1 MVAPVLPWLTD
12 SAEQLDF
19 LFGELAEAGAT
30 GVRDT
35 GAPSATRS
43 QEWFM
48 TWLAGERPD
57 LVARCN
63 PSTPTAPTPPPATKT
78 PSKPRSAPTK
88 QTRLRPK
95 LRHRHGPH
103 GPSRLHLFPHPRP
116 PPPQPSTS
124 PPPPAPIP
132 TPPRPQPANP
142 LLTPRGRPTSRVSP
156 PSAPP
161 ACSPACCSRMFA
173 MPAFL
178 TFHDACSFP
187 RAPTTFRRSGR
198 PLFPRLPDRG
208 FLAHL
213 APAGFLPSLSNAGF
227 HARPRRPSF
236 PRVRLLA
243 VLACPRCLLH
253 PPRPRC
259 PRFPRLRAAHSSR
272 GSPTKASGRTSLAG
286 SLPRSVV
293 RPPAVP
299 ACSRCL
305 LHPRP
310 RRRLVRR
317 ALVGCSR
324 ACCLSVGGELFVVG

>member
-1 MVAPVLPWLTD
+1 MVHD
-12 SAEQLDF
+12 
-19 LFGELAEAGAT
+19 
-30 GVRDT
+30 
-35 GAPSATRS
+35 
-43 QEWFM
+43 
-48 TWLAGERPD
+48 LAGRRTPRPGRS
-57 LVARCN
+57 LLIPLA
-63 PSTPTAPTPPPATKT
+63 PTAPTPPPATKT

-95 LRHRHGPH
+95 APPPHRPH
-103 GPSRLHLFPHPRP
+103 GPSRLHLFPHPHP

-132 TPPRPQPANP
+132 THPRPQPANP
-142 LLTPRGRPTSRVSP
+142 LPTPRGPPHVRVSP

-178 TFHDACSFP
+178 TFRCLLLPACTDHAFQDP
-187 RAPTTFRRSGR
+187 GC
-198 PLFPRLPDRG
+198 PLFPRLPDGG

-213 APAGFLPSLSNAGF
+213 APAGFLPSLSNAGLP
-227 HARPRRPSF
+227 RPRRPSF

-259 PRFPRLRAAHSSR
+259 PRFPAPPRRPLLPAAPRRRLLAAPR
-272 GSPTKASGRTSLAG
+272 CRG
-286 SLPRSVV
+286 SLPRPVV

-317 ALVGCSR
+317 APRMLPRLLLIGWWR
-324 ACCLSVGGELFVVG
+324 ALRSWVVGGRRVLCLGRFGTRRASGLRSGV